1 MKPYTIEVKELVK
14 QFDSFVAVD
23 HISFKVK
30 QGEIFGFLGPNG
42 AGKSTTI
49 RILCGLLQPTAGK
62 GKVAGYDIYTETE
75 KIKQHIGYMSQR
87 FSLYPDL
94 TVWENI
100 RFYGGIYGL
109 NGKALEERGEKL
121 LTQAELEKRCDTL
134 VAHLPRGFKQ
144 RLALIC
150 AILHRPS
157 IVFLDEPTS
166 GVDPYARRRFW
177 DIIYQLAAEGITVF
191 VTTHYMDEAEFCDRL
206 ALIHQGKIITQGS
219 PQELKDKH
227 LPYQDLEFQTSQP
240 EAALTI
246 LKQLPYSLKISS
258 RENFIRVSVKKED
271 KEKLI
276 SALKRQEIPLNSLHW
291 VTTSLE
297 DVFVSLIKQT

>member
-1 MKPYTIEVKELVK
+1 MNPYSIEVEELVK
-14 QFDSFVAVD
+14 RFNDFVAVD

-49 RILCGLLQPTAGK
+49 RILCGLLKPTAGK
-62 GKVAGYDIYTETE
+62 VKVAGHDIYTASE
-75 KIKQHIGYMSQR
+75 KVKQHIGYMSQR

-100 RFYGGIYGL
+100 SFYGGIYGL
-109 NGKALEERGEKL
+109 KKKELKERAETL
-121 LTQAELEKRCDTL
+121 LIQAGLKERQDTL
-134 VAHLPRGFKQ
+134 VSQLPRGFKQ

-150 AILHRPS
+150 AILHQPK

-177 DIIYQLAAEGITVF
+177 EIIYQLAKEGITVF

-206 ALIHQGKIITQGS
+206 ALIHQGKIIAQGS
-219 PQELKDKH
+219 PEELKNH
-227 LPYQDLEFQTSQP
+227 LY
-240 EAALTI
+240 
-246 LKQLPYSLKISS
+246 
-258 RENFIRVSVKKED
+258 
-271 KEKLI
+271 
-276 SALKRQEIPLNSLHW
+276 
-291 VTTSLE
+291 TSLE
-297 DVFVSLIKQT
+297 EVFVNLIRNFD